1 MTKRATIKNLL
12 DQLLDKHVL
21 FFKRLYATS
30 LEQDINDVI
39 KNIPSKKLD
48 NAIKQCQSTL
58 DDRNKWL
65 GEYRDKQIDDILG
78 DEEN

>member
-48 NAIKQCQSTL
+48 NAIKQRQSTL